1 MGGREARDE
10 RSGPVRVER
19 SGAVTTVII
28 NRPAVRN
35 AVDGPTAAA
44 LAEAFRD
51 FNADAA
57 ASVAVLYGDG
67 GTFCAGADLRA
78 VRTATGNQTSPD
90 GDGPMGPTRMRLTKP
105 IIAAV
110 AGHAVAGGL
119 ELALWC
125 DLRVAEESAIFGVFC
140 RRWGVPLIDG
150 GTVRLP
156 PLIGLGRALDLIL
169 TGRAVGAPEALQ
181 IGLVNRVVPSGTA
194 REAAEAL
201 AAELAALPQA
211 CLRNDRMSAIES
223 VSLDHDAAMA
233 GEFSHG
239 MHSLADPSLIAG
251 VTRFREGAGRGG

>member
-78 VRTATGNQTSPD
+78 VGTANGNQTSPD

-119 ELALWC
+119 ELAVCVTCGWRRRARSSAC
-125 DLRVAEESAIFGVFC
+125 SVAGGEC
-140 RRWGVPLIDG
+140 R
-150 GTVRLP
+150 
-156 PLIGLGRALDLIL
+156 
-169 TGRAVGAPEALQ
+169 
-181 IGLVNRVVPSGTA
+181 
-194 REAAEAL
+194 
-201 AAELAALPQA
+201 
-211 CLRNDRMSAIES
+211 
-223 VSLDHDAAMA
+223 
-233 GEFSHG
+233 
-239 MHSLADPSLIAG
+239 
-251 VTRFREGAGRGG
+251 